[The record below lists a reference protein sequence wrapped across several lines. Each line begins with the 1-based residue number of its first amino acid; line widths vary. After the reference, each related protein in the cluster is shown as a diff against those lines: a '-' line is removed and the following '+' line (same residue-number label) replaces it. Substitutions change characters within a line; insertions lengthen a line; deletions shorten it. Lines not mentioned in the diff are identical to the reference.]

1 MFVGRSRLAEASR
14 LNSVHLTTS
23 VGSAIPFSILLVW
36 LNAPFTITE
45 AILQFC

>member
-1 MFVGRSRLAEASR
+1 MYVGRSRLAEAYR

-23 VGSAIPFSILLVW
+23 VGSAISFSILLAW
-36 LNAPFTITE
+36 LNAPFTVTK